1 MVQLVHQCLGV
12 RNREVS
18 KTRQR
23 RRGKIAGIDLIGDT
37 NESRLRTRVLNSPQ
51 SERSLQEER
60 VDDLMTEVSD
70 GLDRL
75 SEVRQTAFPAE
86 LLFIEPN
93 IKERGTGSGNTSPI
107 RSFSYAASA
116 PRTHPR
122 TFVKGRA
129 RRRRKISDESY
140 SVGSDEEALA
150 FAREIDVLRAA
161 VLGKDHIFK
170 SPAAEE
176 IVRRIL
182 ALYVG
187 CTTRIQ
193 VEYRNRVRQ
202 ELDSFS
208 LIVSGENVK
217 RNLEI
222 SKRKELYRQV
232 PPEVGPIF
240 GGRIVSGGLP
250 TMGRRRS

>member
-1 MVQLVHQCLGV
+1 
-12 RNREVS
+12 
-18 KTRQR
+18 
-23 RRGKIAGIDLIGDT
+23 
-37 NESRLRTRVLNSPQ
+37 
-51 SERSLQEER
+51 
-60 VDDLMTEVSD
+60 MTEVSD

-75 SEVRQTAFPAE
+75 SEIQQAAFPAGV
-86 LLFIEPN
+86 LFIEPD
-93 IKERGTGSGNTSPI
+93 IKERVLGSGNTPPI

-116 PRTHPR
+116 PRTHRR
-122 TFVKGRA
+122 TYVKGRA
-129 RRRRKISDESY
+129 RRRRKMSAETY
-140 SVGSDEEALA
+140 SVGSDKEGLA
-150 FAREIDVLRAA
+150 FAQEIDVLRAE

-176 IVRRIL
+176 LVRRVL

-193 VEYRNRVRQ
+193 VEYQSRVRQ
-202 ELDSFS
+202 ELDNFS